1 MISTCEQ
8 PGLESAAKP
17 ECEPRT
23 AIVTGGSRG
32 LGQAIVRHL
41 ADSGYN
47 IVFTYAN
54 GSYPDAV
61 TDNGTRIRAM
71 HADVRDAN
79 SAAAVVNVA
88 RQIFGHVDVLI
99 NNAGVIRDR
108 PLPQMS
114 EQEWDD
120 VLDTNLRGAFLY
132 SRAVSGAFMR
142 QMSGRIINITSIT
155 GLRGVAG
162 QANYA
167 ASKAGLIGLTKSLA
181 RELGPFNV
189 TVNAVAPGFI
199 ETQMISHLNLRFR
212 QQMNQRT
219 PLGRFGTPSEVAAVI
234 EFLASDK
241 SSYITG
247 QVIGVDGGLGI

>member
-1 MISTCEQ
+1 M
-8 PGLESAAKP
+8 
-17 ECEPRT
+17 
-23 AIVTGGSRG
+23 
-32 LGQAIVRHL
+32 GQAIVRHL
-41 ADSGYN
+41 GDSGYN

-54 GSYPDAV
+54 GCYPDEI
-61 TDNGTRIRAM
+61 TSNGTRIRAM
-71 HADVRDAN
+71 RADVRDAD
-79 SAAAVVNVA
+79 SAAAVIDAA
-88 RQIFGHVDVLI
+88 RQTFGRVDVLV

-108 PLPQMS
+108 ALPQMS
-114 EQEWDD
+114 DQEWDD

-167 ASKAGLIGLTKSLA
+167 ASKAGLIGLTKALA

-199 ETQMISHLNLRFR
+199 ETRMISHLNLRFR

-219 PLGRFGTPSEVAAVI
+219 PLGRFGTPAEVAALTG
-234 EFLASDK
+234 FLASEK

-247 QVIGVDGGLGI
+247 QVISVDGGLGI

>member
-1 MISTCEQ
+1 MTATCEL
-8 PGLESAAKP
+8 PSLDPAVSP
-17 ECEPRT
+17 NHEPRT

-32 LGQAIVRHL
+32 LGQAVVRHL
-41 ADSGYN
+41 GASGYN
-47 IVFTYAN
+47 VVFTYAN
-54 GSYPDAV
+54 GSHPDEV
-61 TDNGTRIRAM
+61 TGKGTQIRAM
-71 HADVRDAN
+71 LADVRDAH
-79 SAAAVVNVA
+79 SAAAVIDTA
-88 RQIFGHVDVLI
+88 RQTFGRVDVLI
-99 NNAGVIRDR
+99 NNAGVTRDR
-108 PLPQMS
+108 AVPHMS
-114 EQEWDD
+114 DKEWDD

-132 SRAVSGAFMR
+132 CRAVSGAFMR
-142 QMSGRIINITSIT
+142 QMSGRIINITSIS

-167 ASKAGLIGLTKSLA
+167 ASKAGLIGLTKALA

-212 QQMNQRT
+212 QQMYQRT
-219 PLGRFGTPSEVAAVI
+219 PLGRFGRPAEVAALT
-234 EFLASDK
+234 EFLASEK

>member
-1 MISTCEQ
+1 
-8 PGLESAAKP
+8 
-17 ECEPRT
+17 
-23 AIVTGGSRG
+23 
-32 LGQAIVRHL
+32 
-41 ADSGYN
+41 
-47 IVFTYAN
+47 
-54 GSYPDAV
+54 
-61 TDNGTRIRAM
+61 
-71 HADVRDAN
+71 
-79 SAAAVVNVA
+79 
-88 RQIFGHVDVLI
+88 VLI
-99 NNAGVIRDR
+99 NNAGVIRDGA
-108 PLPQMS
+108 LSQMS
-114 EQEWDD
+114 DQEWDD

-132 SRAVSGAFMR
+132 SRAVSGGFMR

-167 ASKAGLIGLTKSLA
+167 ASKAGLIGLTKALA

-199 ETQMISHLNLRFR
+199 ETRMISHLNQRFR

-219 PLGRFGTPSEVAAVI
+219 PLGRFGTPAEVAALI

>member
-1 MISTCEQ
+1 MTTTCELSELDRAVKQ
-8 PGLESAAKP
+8 EP
-17 ECEPRT
+17 EPRT

-41 ADSGYN
+41 GASGYN
-47 IVFTYAN
+47 VVFTYAN
-54 GSYPDAV
+54 GSQPDEMTAK
-61 TDNGTRIRAM
+61 GTRICPVL
-71 HADVRDAN
+71 ADVREAD
-79 SAAAVVNVA
+79 SAAAVIDVA
-88 RQIFGHVDVLI
+88 RQTFGRVDVLI
-99 NNAGVIRDR
+99 NNAGVTRDR
-108 PLPQMS
+108 ALPHMS
-114 EQEWDD
+114 NQEWDD

-132 SRAVSGAFMR
+132 CRAVSGAFMR
-142 QMSGRIINITSIT
+142 QMSGRIINISSVS

-167 ASKAGLIGLTKSLA
+167 ASKAGLIGLTKALA

-199 ETQMISHLNLRFR
+199 ETRMISHLTLKFR
-212 QQMNQRT
+212 QQMHQRT
-219 PLGRFGTPSEVAAVI
+219 PLGRFGTPEEVAALT